1 MTFSVRLAGPGAA
14 TGKSNFMINSLG
26 GRGGGPRG
34 TTVLG
39 GAVAGTL
46 AASCVSGVSWA
57 AAPVTVEFDYV
68 GRPEAFTVPARVCQV
83 RVRAFGAAGG
93 DPLYGSPGGKGS
105 EVSAVLKV
113 TAGQVLTVDVGGAGS
128 GGDSTQNPVVPAHG
142 GYGDGGNAGSYTVGR
157 WPGNGATA
165 AGGGGA
171 TTVSAGR
178 SAVIIAGGGGGG
190 AGSFSHRGLAPGGAG
205 GRQGATGGQFDLA
218 TAGRGG
224 ASGGSGGA
232 GGAGGQPASPGHPAG
247 KPGGAGH
254 GRIGGDGAVG
264 LADPH
269 MGTGG
274 GGGGGARGGGAGG
287 SSSAEGTEGGGG
299 GGGSSM
305 GPAGAVFTTG
315 ARSGNGLVQL
325 TYKAG
330 DGCGAGRLVVTKT
343 ASRSQVRTG
352 GTVRYVLRA
361 RNKGAAALTG
371 TRFTDDLTDVL
382 RHARLAGRPTASAGT
397 VSRQG
402 DQLIW
407 KGNLAAKQT
416 VTLAFTVRTH
426 RPGKMINTVRWAGSP
441 GVARTRTHVVP
452 RHTK

>member
-1 MTFSVRLAGPGAA
+1 
-14 TGKSNFMINSLG
+14 MISSLG
-26 GRGGGPRG
+26 GRGSVSRG
-34 TTVLG
+34 VAVLS

-46 AASCVSGVSWA
+46 VASCASGVSWA
-57 AAPVTVEFDYV
+57 TAPVTIDFDYI
-68 GRPEAFTVPARVCQV
+68 GRPEAFTVPAGVCQV

-93 DPLYGSPGGKGS
+93 DPLYGSPGGKGG

-113 TAGQVLTVDVGGAGS
+113 SAGQVLTVNVGGAGS
-128 GGDSTQNPVVPAHG
+128 GGDSTQNPVEPAHG
-142 GYGDGGNAGSYTVGR
+142 GYGGGGNAGAYSADR

-190 AGSFSHRGLAPGGAG
+190 AGSFSQSGLAPGGDG
-205 GRQGATGGQFDLA
+205 GRQGTAGGQLDSA

-232 GGAGGQPASPGHPAG
+232 GGAAGHSGSSGYPAG
-247 KPGGAGH
+247 KPGGAGQ

-264 LADPH
+264 LYDTH

-299 GGGSSM
+299 GGGSST
-305 GPAGAVFTTG
+305 GPAGAAFTTG

-330 DGCGAGRLVVTKT
+330 DGCGTGRLVVTKT
-343 ASRSQVRTG
+343 ASRSQVPIG

-361 RNKGAAALTG
+361 RNEGTAALTG
-371 TRFTDDLTDVL
+371 ARFTDDLTDVL
-382 RHARLAGRPTASAGT
+382 RHARLTSRPTAGDGT

-416 VTLAFTVRTH
+416 VTLAFTVRTR
-426 RPGKMINTVRWAGSP
+426 RPGNMVNTVRWAGSP
-441 GVARTRTHVVP
+441 GVARTRTYVVP